1 MVIIQNFIHTGRT
14 DNMYFKKT
22 FIALT
27 IVLGLLITISTA
39 KADGID
45 INRATGQCYAHTSL
59 SSIKLIDY
67 DKIWLDPTLDYKYSL
82 EKDTKNV
89 NQDSAWLKTVWKFH
103 DIYRQSLEKCAKGE
117 TDICKKIVEHT
128 EYLASGDKMLK
139 NKYWNK
145 DGHDFYESTLFN
157 NHSISHILMAYG
169 VAIQQIDVDADTH
182 QMIGESF
189 KKAVKSNKRTY
200 CGSCKT
206 KINNHHLS
214 SARAFALY
222 GTIFDDDKAVATARS
237 LLNKYYKTMTKEGA
251 LRFEAMRGHRAL
263 YYTGKTITII
273 ISILN
278 ILEDGGEQAWTEQE
292 TAWVIKA
299 VDFYIDASNDHM
311 KIYKWAKQKRHNNK
325 GDAKV
330 QQMTH
335 TQQGWVR
342 PFVQR
347 FESIH
352 PELVAKIL
360 KQKDVRRYLQKDA
373 RKSGDQWSAIDSKCF
388 FEFNT
393 EYWNTNKSGKD
404 ATIPVKTKW
413 GTTHIY

>member
-1 MVIIQNFIHTGRT
+1 MMNYHNFIKWILATS
-14 DNMYFKKT
+14 
-22 FIALT
+22 FISLV
-27 IVLGLLITISTA
+27 IFSNSS

-45 INRATGQCYAHTSL
+45 INRATGECYAHNSL

-82 EKDTKNV
+82 DKDKEGV
-89 NQDSAWLKTVWKFH
+89 DQDSVWLETVWKFH
-103 DIYRQSLEKCAKGE
+103 DIYRQSVERCAKGE

-145 DGHDFYESTLFN
+145 DGHDFYESTIFN

-169 VAIQQIDVDADTH
+169 VAIQKVDVDAGTH

-206 KINNHHLS
+206 KINNHHLA

-222 GTIFDDDKAVATARS
+222 GTIFDDDKAVATARN
-237 LLNKYYKTMTKEGA
+237 LLNKYYKVMSKEGA
-251 LRFEAMRGHRAL
+251 LRVEAIRGEMAL
-263 YYTGKTITII
+263 AYTGKSITAV

-278 ILEDGGEQAWTEQE
+278 ILEDGGEQAWSQAEID
-292 TAWVIKA
+292 WVAKA
-299 VDFYIDASNDHM
+299 VNFYIDASNDHM
-311 KIYKWAKQKRHNNK
+311 KIYKWAKQKKHNKNGNPK
-325 GDAKV
+325 YQK
-330 QQMTH
+330 MTH
-335 TQQGWVR
+335 NQQGWVR
-342 PFVQR
+342 PFIQR
-347 FESIH
+347 YQESH
-352 PELVAKIL
+352 PELVAKIFE
-360 KQKDVRRYLQKDA
+360 QKDVRRYLQKDA
-373 RKSGDQWSAIDSKCF
+373 RKTGDQWSAIDSKCF
-388 FEFNT
+388 FKIVDIT
-393 EYWNTNKSGKD
+393 QDWNKNKAEVD